1 MSLRA
6 KPTLHQDSAL
16 ALAEDLRPLLHRL
29 MREMRREDLD
39 LEATPLQAL
48 LLGNILKHPGIGVVE
63 LAQLEKLR
71 GPTVS
76 SHVKALEKLGLIAR
90 GAPDPQD
97 RRRIGL
103 VVTDEGRRVLVDLK
117 QRRTDWL
124 AERLAGLSPEARQLL
139 RGRHPRP
146 GGHPAMTAAGAG
158 AHGPHL
164 AEPASER
171 EIRQVFIGLMI
182 VLALGSIDQNI
193 VATALPRI
201 VSELAGSPICPG
213 W

>member
-1 MSLRA
+1 MSSHA
-6 KPTLHQDSAL
+6 EPTIHHDSAL

-48 LLGNILKHPGIGVVE
+48 LLANILRHPGIGVVE

-76 SHVKALEKLGLIAR
+76 SHVKALEKLALIAR
-90 GAPDPQD
+90 GEPDPQD

-103 VVTDEGRRVLVDLK
+103 VVTDEGRRVLSDLK

-124 AERLAGLSPEARQLL
+124 AERLAGVSPEARQVL
-139 RGRHPRP
+139 G
-146 GGHPAMTAAGAG
+146 AAI
-158 AHGPHL
+158 PVL
-164 AEPASER
+164 AEILR
-171 EIRQVFIGLMI
+171 
-182 VLALGSIDQNI
+182 
-193 VATALPRI
+193 
-201 VSELAGSPICPG
+201 
-213 W
+213 